1 MNAYYGIETM
11 LRNFMFI
18 VSPNDRLSVH
28 PIDLDEETPAQD
40 HTIPW
45 PSSITWLISY
55 ESTVHCTINFPPY
68 TSPNYQFVLLLLV
81 LGSFYLRFLRGVKSD
96 TGAFH
101 VGT

>member
-1 MNAYYGIETM
+1 MNAYYAIETM

-45 PSSITWLISY
+45 PSSITWY
-55 ESTVHCTINFPPY
+55 INFPPY